1 MGMQKKMR
9 ERCQFPH
16 REGKPGFTLIELIIT
31 MALITIVAMIA
42 VPSFRSIAVNGNLK
56 AAAADMASD
65 FALYRQRAL
74 AENTMYQITIT
85 DGQNYSIEQCT
96 NLGSACGGWGGV
108 QNKNLADIAGDIAFT
123 TGEAVYTFQPR
134 GIITAGTNT
143 IGLTNSRGSTATMN
157 ITAAGRTRVTFAL
170 H

>member
-1 MGMQKKMR
+1 MQGKTGKRGQISHNAAERGLTIAELVVTMGV
-9 ERCQFPH
+9 
-16 REGKPGFTLIELIIT
+16 
-31 MALITIVAMIA
+31 MAIAAMIA

-56 AAAADMASD
+56 TAAADIASD

-96 NLGSACGGWGGV
+96 NLGSACAGWGAV
-108 QNKNLADIAGDIAFT
+108 QNKNLAAIAGDISFT
-123 TGEAVYTFQPR
+123 TGEAVYIFQPR

-143 IGLTNSRGSTATMN
+143 VGLANSRGSTATMN
-157 ITAAGRTRVTFAL
+157 ITPAGRTSVTFAL